1 MPAMSITERWFG
13 ARRRQAASDHHPAD
27 HEHRAVQ
34 TGSLRAAVF
43 GVSDGLVS
51 NAALILGV
59 AGADVDAG
67 VVRTA
72 GMAGLVAGACSMAAG
87 EWISMRAQRDLL
99 ARELAI
105 ERDAIRRRPA
115 QERRELERIY
125 ESRGIPRETA
135 REVAEAVMADEDLAV
150 ETHARE
156 EIGIDPGELGNPVGA
171 AAASFLAFAVGA
183 VLPLIP
189 WLMTS
194 GGVATLASLL
204 IAAVAAGAVGT
215 AVAVLSDSPRLP
227 SAARHVAVAAAATLV
242 TYAVGNL
249 FGSSG

>member
-1 MPAMSITERWFG
+1 MIKRWFG
-13 ARRRQAASDHHPAD
+13 ARRVPARLELHTAD
-27 HEHRAVQ
+27 HEHRSVQ
-34 TGSLRAAVF
+34 SGSLRASVF

-59 AGADVDAG
+59 AGADVSPE

-72 GMAGLVAGACSMAAG
+72 GVAGLVAGACSMAAG

-99 ARELAI
+99 ARELAV

-125 ESRGIPRETA
+125 ESRGIPSETA
-135 REVAEAVMADEDLAV
+135 RDVAEAIMADEDLAV

-156 EIGIDPGELGNPVGA
+156 EIGIDPDELGNPVGA
-171 AAASFLAFAVGA
+171 AVSSFFAFAVGA
-183 VLPLIP
+183 ILPLIP
-189 WLMTS
+189 WFITS
-194 GGVATLASLL
+194 GGA
-204 IAAVAAGAVGT
+204 AAVASLIVAAVTAAGVGI

-227 SAARHVAVAAAATLV
+227 SATRHVVVAAAATLA